1 MRTLIYSRAR
11 NLQSSSRPNPTS
23 ILHTGLKMAD
33 FTPINQYGPRTCQ
46 RCNVKFDMSVA
57 FEYVRGKD
65 GSGRLC
71 CPGCAKHYADRKAA
85 ELMPNSTGVDFT
97 SGMGASR
104 HALVKATSAAQR
116 GEQFFPSQRFSSSM
130 TTTSGSG
137 KMLPPPAPVSLNT
150 LLRPTDVPGGYTSNH
165 RLYNEHRGKML
176 LVASSTRVQ
185 TVTIRAAIH
194 HLKPEG
200 KSGTL
205 LVGNL
210 ERDMRVPLTV
220 TRAGLRFSIIQHLQ
234 SLWIEWSRNNS
245 QVTLESLEMHKLPMM
260 ILFDAR
266 EPLNDPDAM
275 VLQDF
280 FLRSTAKDPVPKF
293 HASTKVA
300 ILLIM
305 THAQYESVQLWREQ
319 IDESRFDNVDCM
331 TGDIQTSTHAASH
344 ITQSQHSKKLRSPSS
359 TSPSSSR
366 VYKRIKQG
374 TEISVIPE
382 STSSLTDMSTSVVT
396 TALPSRISSAIV
408 FPEASQLCLLPSQ
421 QQLMAAM
428 EAQGSI
434 RKQASATISKYQ
446 SSTFRVY
453 GIRSVKFHDI
463 VTTPLDIT
471 HSRFDLVL
479 ISVDSDPKSMIG
491 AAGSFKTCHPALLH
505 TASLTPTTSTS
516 DEPSLQATIFTARQ
530 VVAKRVFFRKG
541 EGKKR
546 HRFSKEDELGKT
558 LDEANC
564 LYWATCLMS
573 LVYIFVDEMIETKTV
588 KAAVADQVP
597 RLRLVHA
604 AVAIP
609 DDTSDHAG
617 AATYLLEERIEGKF
631 IKYINNNS
639 AVPTYHLRGFEEK
652 IGLFLCFAQH
662 VQHRLTNEVV
672 YLSDFQG
679 SGNLL
684 TDCQVMTGP
693 EYSANFGEGNCTEA
707 FHAFKST
714 HKCNF
719 YCRAFGMQP
728 FSSTAPN
735 S

>member
-1 MRTLIYSRAR
+1 MI
-11 NLQSSSRPNPTS
+11 
-23 ILHTGLKMAD
+23 H
-33 FTPINQYGPRTCQ
+33 
-46 RCNVKFDMSVA
+46 
-57 FEYVRGKD
+57 
-65 GSGRLC
+65 
-71 CPGCAKHYADRKAA
+71 
-85 ELMPNSTGVDFT
+85 
-97 SGMGASR
+97 
-104 HALVKATSAAQR
+104 SA
-116 GEQFFPSQRFSSSM
+116 
-130 TTTSGSG
+130 
-137 KMLPPPAPVSLNT
+137 
-150 LLRPTDVPGGYTSNH
+150 
-165 RLYNEHRGKML
+165 
-176 LVASSTRVQ
+176 
-185 TVTIRAAIH
+185 
-194 HLKPEG
+194 
-200 KSGTL
+200 
-205 LVGNL
+205 
-210 ERDMRVPLTV
+210 
-220 TRAGLRFSIIQHLQ
+220 
-234 SLWIEWSRNNS
+234 
-245 QVTLESLEMHKLPMM
+245 
-260 ILFDAR
+260 
-266 EPLNDPDAM
+266 
-275 VLQDF
+275 
-280 FLRSTAKDPVPKF
+280 
-293 HASTKVA
+293 
-300 ILLIM
+300 
-305 THAQYESVQLWREQ
+305 
-319 IDESRFDNVDCM
+319 
-331 TGDIQTSTHAASH
+331 
-344 ITQSQHSKKLRSPSS
+344 
-359 TSPSSSR
+359 
-366 VYKRIKQG
+366 
-374 TEISVIPE
+374 
-382 STSSLTDMSTSVVT
+382 
-396 TALPSRISSAIV
+396 
-408 FPEASQLCLLPSQ
+408 
-421 QQLMAAM
+421 
-428 EAQGSI
+428 
-434 RKQASATISKYQ
+434 KYQ

-679 SGNLL
+679 NAAFIFIDRVLN
-684 TDCQVMTGP
+684 
-693 EYSANFGEGNCTEA
+693 NFFRIWE
-707 FHAFKST
+707 
-714 HKCNF
+714 
-719 YCRAFGMQP
+719 
-728 FSSTAPN
+728 SSH
-735 S
+735 